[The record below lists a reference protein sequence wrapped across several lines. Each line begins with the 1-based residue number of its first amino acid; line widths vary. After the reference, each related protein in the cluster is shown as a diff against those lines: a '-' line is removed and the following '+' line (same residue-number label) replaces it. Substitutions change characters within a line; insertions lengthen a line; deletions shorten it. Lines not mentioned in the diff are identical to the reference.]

1 MDTINSNKGNI
12 INDINNTVARKCSWI
27 ELKTIVSD
35 LRREIATISS
45 LLPMQISFRRLS
57 SGKVRIYYLVNSPD
71 CWGIPLMYVNVPT
84 NSGFSNN
91 R

>member
-1 MDTINSNKGNI
+1 METTNSLKGHTA
-12 INDINNTVARKCSWI
+12 NDINDTLTKKCSWT

-45 LLPMQISFRRLS
+45 LQPMQISFRRMS
-57 SGKVRIYYLVNSPD
+57 NGRVRIYYLVNSPD
-71 CWGIPLMYVNVPT
+71 CWGIPLLYVNVPSS
-84 NSGFSNN
+84 SG